1 MVALSRLNP
10 DKYQEAVSF
19 LRSVIS
25 VFKSM
30 KIGER
35 GDWKPVQSG
44 VLMATTSVLDIQE
57 ELLNDGYQFL
67 LTSRLTQDCL
77 ENLFSVVRLKNSVP
91 SFQMCNISIAQF
103 LKPPGGNHGNY
114 QEDDREFAVDFLS
127 QPVKLPRDP
136 EPEVNDIQISKAE
149 SEEELCKAELNSLVG
164 YCVHSMKK
172 TENVCDSCLQD
183 ITSSSLVSHQSATL
197 TNSRRTVLSI

>member
-1 MVALSRLNP
+1 MNILPLHVQPLVDLTGISSRHPVVALSRLNP

-77 ENLFSVVRLKNSVP
+77 ENLISVVRLKNPVP
-91 SFQMCNISIAQF
+91 SPQSFKSALKNISIAQF

-127 QPVKLPRDP
+127 QPVKLPRDT
-136 EPEVNDIQISKAE
+136 EVND
-149 SEEELCKAELNSLVG
+149 
-164 YCVHSMKK
+164 
-172 TENVCDSCLQD
+172 TDF
-183 ITSSSLVSHQSATL
+183 
-197 TNSRRTVLSI
+197 